1 MMTRREAAI
10 MDTKAAI
17 IALLSVWGVG
27 TCVTLPVSAQET
39 ETETPAGSDTTS
51 NPLLNRVWVRA
62 DETGLPGPMQIFL
75 ADGTLVSDSC
85 WETYRLSNWQQVS
98 DTAISWDEDG
108 TTINADIATL
118 SDDELVLRLNLIGG
132 EVEEQRF
139 VPATVPY
146 VCPDMES

>member
-1 MMTRREAAI
+1 

-27 TCVTLPVSAQET
+27 TCVSLPASAQET
-39 ETETPAGSDTTS
+39 ETEDAAESEATS

-62 DETGLPGPMQIFL
+62 DDTNGLPGPMHIFL

-85 WETYRLSNWQQVS
+85 WETYRLSQWQQVS
-98 DTAISWDEDG
+98 PTAISWDEDG
-108 TTINADIATL
+108 IEIKADIATL
-118 SDDELVLRLNLIGG
+118 NDAELVLRLMLGS

-139 VPATVPY
+139 VPAAVPY